1 MPWWEAYEV
10 EDSMPEAV
18 TRGIKA
24 TKNRKYLLLVMKIEL
39 HDEALVSYCKKG
51 CEMEK
56 TVILKAI

>member
-10 EDSMPEAV
+10 EDSMPETV

-39 HDEALVSYCKKG
+39 SYDKKDSDWKK
-51 CEMEK
+51 M
-56 TVILKAI
+56 